1 MNKEIHITCACE
13 DYPYN
18 LLRAVVCRT
27 RLEFPNSLNKDVLAG
42 LTYALSTLSEN
53 AQKLVQLRFQQS
65 CPPEMAAQMMDL
77 PLPQVLELETDT
89 VRKLRI
95 PSRWDCIRL
104 GLSRYI
110 KQKAD
115 KAYSK
120 GFRAGYQAGMDD
132 AAAGLLPQVPSEE
145 ILNQPL
151 ACIGLSTRS
160 LNSLMSNGFQR
171 LREITYLEADRISVL
186 RGIGIRGI
194 REIAQVLR
202 SNGIAG
208 TAWDLFLQD

>member
-1 MNKEIHITCACE
+1 MNKECFPTDSCE

-18 LLRAVVCRT
+18 LLRAVAYRT
-27 RLEFPNSLNKDVLAG
+27 LLEFPNSLNKDVLAG
-42 LTYALSTLSEN
+42 LAYALSTLSEN

-65 CPPEMAAQMMDL
+65 RPPEIAARMMNL
-77 PLPQVLELETDT
+77 PLQQVLELETDT

-95 PSRWDCIRL
+95 PSRWECIRL
-104 GLSRYI
+104 GLSRYM

-120 GFRAGYQAGMDD
+120 GFQAGYRAGIDD
-132 AAAGLLPQVPSEE
+132 ATAGLLPQVPSGE

-160 LNSLMSNGFQR
+160 LNSLASNGLQR
-171 LREITYLEADRISVL
+171 LGEITGLEAYQISVL
-186 RGIGIRGI
+186 RGVGTKSI

-202 SNGIAG
+202 RNGITG
-208 TAWDLFLQD
+208 TAWDLFLPG